1 MKVSRIVMYLMSVFV
16 IVNAGII
23 RNGDVLDIQ
32 VIDHPELSGRYEVD
46 DQGKNDYPLIA
57 DEKIRHKHH
66 RINK

>member
-46 DQGKNDYPLIA
+46 DQGKLI
-57 DEKIRHKHH
+57 IR
-66 RINK
+66 